1 MKHSATLRA
10 SLLGALIVCASFP
23 SLAAD
28 MPVKE
33 NLFFQLDAANQVSLH
48 KGDGLPPLANG
59 RSLDRWL
66 DESGGRRVAVQPWAG
81 GRPIFLTVLG
91 VVLLAASI
99 FTVVVPKYS
108 MAVGP
113 ESLAQGSDIPYEPY
127 SREKLLEAQAAGKPV
142 FVNYTAAWCV
152 TCQVNEKVAFS
163 TRQVAEAFSKT
174 GTVYLKA
181 DWTRR
186 DAKIAAELAEYG
198 RAGVPLYLVYGP
210 HGGEPTILPQLL
222 TGPIVARALESA
234 AAR

>member
-1 MKHSATLRA
+1 MNSLSSLRSA
-10 SLLGALIVCASFP
+10 
-23 SLAAD
+23 
-28 MPVKE
+28 
-33 NLFFQLDAANQVSLH
+33 
-48 KGDGLPPLANG
+48 
-59 RSLDRWL
+59 
-66 DESGGRRVAVQPWAG
+66 
-81 GRPIFLTVLG
+81 
-91 VVLLAASI
+91 VLLANAVCPSQGFRRPAGGWQI
-99 FTVVVPKYS
+99 FTGGKHF
-108 MAVGP
+108 
-113 ESLAQGSDIPYEPY
+113 IPANP
-127 SREKLLEAQAAGKPV
+127 
-142 FVNYTAAWCV
+142 TV
-152 TCQVNEKVAFS
+152 THAFS